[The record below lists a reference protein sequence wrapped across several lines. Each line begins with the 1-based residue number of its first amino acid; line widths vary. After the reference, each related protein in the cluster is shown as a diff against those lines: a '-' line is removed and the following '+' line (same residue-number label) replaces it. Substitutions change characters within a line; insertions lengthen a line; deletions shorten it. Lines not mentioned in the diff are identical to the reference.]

1 VLERFHISR
10 AAFEELRS
18 DSYEKHIARR
28 SLDEL
33 EAFYTAL
40 LNTGEHYV
48 AIQKV
53 CPRWDDDEKHAGKL
67 PSIRTLTVI
76 KRRIMAEHTVD
87 SLGANEQFLKVFRAR
102 AKGLPAER
110 QAALY
115 DTILELLGNE
125 LIAAMLEGKPLLG
138 NLKGVDRIMKA
149 KAMATRAEQGKR
161 RLKIR
166 EGGLR
171 IRTERLEW
179 QCQQRQKA
187 DEGRGSRA
195 EGQAGNP
202 EALSGDNEEEGE
214 EEYDPEAMD
223 ETDVMME
230 KVFGKNPFKNQRDAG
245 PALKTSTAASMSGNH
260 ESR

>member
-1 VLERFHISR
+1 MKNDENESIREDEDEDEEDSPWTLAAVLERFHISR

-28 SLDEL
+28 SVDEL

-40 LNTGEHYV
+40 LNTGEHYGE
-48 AIQKV
+48 IQKV

-87 SLGANEQFLKVFRAR
+87 SLGTNEQFLKVFQAR
-102 AKGLPAER
+102 VKGLPAER

-125 LIAAMLEGKPLLG
+125 LIGATLDGKPLLE
-138 NLKGVDRIMKA
+138 NLKGVDQVMKA
-149 KAMATRAEQGKR
+149 KAMATRAEQGER

-171 IRTERLEW
+171 IRAERWEL
-179 QCQQRQKA
+179 QKREVRSQESGA
-187 DEGRGSRA
+187 RRGRGAGQCGRRSA
-195 EGQAGNP
+195 ECGGNAGR
-202 EALSGDNEEEGE
+202 GRGGG
-214 EEYDPEAMD
+214 
-223 ETDVMME
+223 V
-230 KVFGKNPFKNQRDAG
+230 
-245 PALKTSTAASMSGNH
+245 
-260 ESR
+260 